1 MNISYT
7 KKDITKTEFNK
18 KYLPFYK
25 NYDYYINEYVLP
37 EAVAFYISNAYYRD
51 CLGDNSFSSHINSAI
66 DMFNT
71 KCDLNTLESQVEKI
85 MAIKYNLKVIQ
96 LTPLKLVKYR

>member
-7 KKDITKTEFNK
+7 KKDITKNEFNK

-25 NYDYYINEYVLP
+25 NYDYYINEYVVP

-51 CLGDNSFSSHINSAI
+51 CLGDNSFASHINAAI
-66 DMFNT
+66 DMFNI
-71 KCDLNTLESQVEKI
+71 KCDLNTIESQVEKI